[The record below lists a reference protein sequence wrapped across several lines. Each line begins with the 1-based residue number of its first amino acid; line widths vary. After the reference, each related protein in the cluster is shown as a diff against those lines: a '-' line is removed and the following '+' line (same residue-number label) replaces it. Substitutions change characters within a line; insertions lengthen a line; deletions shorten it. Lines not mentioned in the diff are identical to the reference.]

1 MGLIDEYK
9 RASSRLS
16 KVPPHARFY
25 LRSIMANQKFKV
37 GQRVRMEDVRE
48 AVVTVVAEGL
58 ICLDGYGWVSP
69 IPTPTRTITVIEEP
83 KPDEPMLIGAVV
95 LDSDGHAWVRSLY
108 LHCSDRI
115 GWRNIFTGGWNDWSD
130 IDAIEVLFRG
140 VS

>member
-1 MGLIDEYK
+1 
-9 RASSRLS
+9 
-16 KVPPHARFY
+16 
-25 LRSIMANQKFKV
+25 MANQKFKV
-37 GQRVRMEDVRE
+37 GQRVRVMDVHE
-48 AVVTVVAEGL
+48 GVVTHVRQ
-58 ICLDGYGWVSP
+58 DGIYVDNLGRLFRP
-69 IPTPTRTITVIEEP
+69 AIGMTRTITILSEP

-115 GWRNIFTGGWNDWSD
+115 GWRNIFTGGWNDWSA